1 MSFDL
6 FVAYGRDQLP
16 TRGVGDFVAEN
27 RARIAHEQAQE
38 LERKQQELLEQISE
52 RNTPA
57 QRILI
62 WERRHGLTLPRDS
75 NHPALAIVAAA
86 TGLALE
92 QMHEEQR
99 RRSASTK
106 TATEV
111 QGAAPAHISV

>member
-1 MSFDL
+1 MSFDF
-6 FVAYGRDQLP
+6 FVARGRDRLSTP
-16 TRGVGDFVAEN
+16 GTGDFVTDH
-27 RARIAHEQAQE
+27 RARIAHEQKEE

-62 WERRHGLTLPRDS
+62 WERRHGLTLPRDP
-75 NHPALAIVAAA
+75 NHPALSIVAAA

-99 RRSASTK
+99 RRSANTK
-106 TATEV
+106 TEITMH
-111 QGAAPAHISV
+111 GADPGRISV

>member
-6 FVAYGRDQLP
+6 FVARMRDQLP
-16 TRGVGDFVAEN
+16 TPGAGDFVTDH
-27 RARIAHEQAQE
+27 RARIADEQRQE
-38 LERKQQELLEQISE
+38 VERKQQELVEQISE
-52 RNTPA
+52 RNSPA

-75 NHPALAIVAAA
+75 NHPALGIVAAA

-99 RRSASTK
+99 RRSANTK
-106 TATEV
+106 AETTTH
-111 QGAAPAHISV
+111 GADPAPISV

>member
-1 MSFDL
+1 MSFDF
-6 FVAYGRDQLP
+6 FVARGRDQLP
-16 TRGVGDFVAEN
+16 PLGSSDFVTDQ
-27 RARIAHEQAQE
+27 RARIAHEQKQE

-75 NHPALAIVAAA
+75 NHPALGIVAAA

-99 RRSASTK
+99 RRSGNTK
-106 TATEV
+106 TETTTH
-111 QGAAPAHISV
+111 GADLAHISV